1 MKSTASSTPDIAARC
16 REVVVAVE
24 ERKGADLRVLHL
36 GEITSLADYFLI
48 CSGNSERQVQAIADG
63 IQERLKAGQ
72 VRPSHVEGYKP
83 GRWILLDYGDFVV
96 HVFDRE
102 TRAYYGLD
110 KLWADAPDVTRE
122 FAS

>member
-1 MKSTASSTPDIAARC
+1 MKSTASSIPDIAARC

-24 ERKGADLRVLHL
+24 ERKGADLRILYL
-36 GEITSLADYFLI
+36 AEITSLADYFLI
-48 CSGNSERQVQAIADG
+48 CTGNSERQVQAIAEG
-63 IQERLKAGQ
+63 IQERLKAGH
-72 VRPSHVEGYKP
+72 VRPSHIEGYKP

-110 KLWADAPDVTRE
+110 KLWADAPDVTQE

>member
-1 MKSTASSTPDIAARC
+1 MTSSTPRSPDIAARC

-24 ERKGADLRVLHL
+24 ERKGDDLRVLHL
-36 GEITSLADYFLI
+36 GKITSLADYFLI
-48 CSGNSERQVQAIADG
+48 CTGKSERQVRAIADG
-63 IQERLKAGQ
+63 IQERLKAGR
-72 VRPSHVEGYKP
+72 VRPTHIEGLKP

>member
-1 MKSTASSTPDIAARC
+1 MKSPASSTPDIAARC

-36 GEITSLADYFLI
+36 AEITSLTDYFLI
-48 CSGNSERQVQAIADG
+48 CTGNSERQVQAIAEG
-63 IQERLKAGQ
+63 IQERLKAGC
-72 VRPSHVEGYKP
+72 VRPGHIEGYKP

-110 KLWADAPDVTRE
+110 KLWADAPDVTQE